1 MKNSRRTRSFDLVG
15 LLIIGQAGCILLW
28 LVGLLGWL
36 LNIMQVLSHIPAQLN
51 EAAPMYILRV
61 VGIVAFPLGSVLGFF
76 PS

>member
-1 MKNSRRTRSFDLVG
+1 MKNSRRTRSFNLAG
-15 LLIIGQAGCILLW
+15 LLIFGQAGCFLLW
-28 LVGLLGWL
+28 LVGLLGWV
-36 LNIMQVLSHIPAQLN
+36 LNIVQVISHIPTQLN